1 MLLQQ
6 PEARSTGLQ
15 VTYDILMRHMC
26 IGIYSHM
33 YDELVDACS
42 FDHAFADTS
51 MATSI
56 ALNFVVR
63 REPDDKN
70 ALIKLACTFAKRM

>member
-1 MLLQQ
+1 MTFSCAICAL
-6 PEARSTGLQ
+6 E
-15 VTYDILMRHMC
+15 
-26 IGIYSHM
+26 YSHM

-51 MATSI
+51 MATTI
-56 ALNFVVR
+56 APNCVVR